1 MALDFSTA
9 PTLPYRHQV
18 LGVEELIKS
27 NDPDSGRVLPN
38 CFALFDEMGNGK
50 TLQVIYA
57 ACELYRR
64 GEINRILVV
73 APASVRVV
81 WYDPDL
87 GEIAKHAWRDIPIRV
102 TEYHSKMRSWMR
114 VPTDAAVAARWRH
127 VDPLEFVITNY
138 DFIRRDEKRE
148 RLERFCGPRTWL
160 VLDESAAVKNH
171 KAQQTKAC
179 WKLRQKCGRVVILNG
194 TPIANNPLD
203 MFSQMR
209 MLNPLILS
217 CQSFFHF
224 RARYAVMGGYLGKAV
239 VGWRDLEDMQKR
251 IKPYALRR
259 LKSDALD
266 LPDKLPPTTLAAVL
280 SDRTWRLYRDMR
292 DDMVAWLD
300 TNTLASA
307 AQAGVKALRLSQI
320 VSGFVGG
327 LRTGVWQDP
336 ASLDDETV
344 PDPTRTLSSPEDEAG
359 PDFAGARPVGR
370 EKLDAVLDWIA
381 ERLEEDPHFKLLA
394 WCRFRFELQRLC
406 EAVAERFPQVSIGKI
421 WGGQTRDERNEALQL
436 LDPRTTPRAPV
447 VVVGT
452 PASGAL
458 GLNLTAAHHV
468 IYVSHDY
475 SLKTRL
481 QSEDRVHRPGQVHH
495 VSYTD
500 VIAVGPAGQKTI
512 DHAVIKALRQKNDLA
527 TWTASAW
534 RSALKEEM
542 DEED

>member
-1 MALDFSTA
+1 MLDFSTA

-18 LGVEELIKS
+18 LGVEALIKS
-27 NDPDSGRVLPN
+27 TDPESERLLPN

-64 GEINRILVV
+64 GEIDRVLVV

-81 WYDPDL
+81 WFDPDL
-87 GEIAKHAWRDIPIRV
+87 GEIAKHAWRDIFIRV
-102 TEYHSKMRSWMR
+102 TEYHSKMRSWVR
-114 VPTDAAVAARWRH
+114 EATHTTLLRR
-127 VDPLEFVITNY
+127 DPLEFVITNY

-160 VLDESAAVKNH
+160 VLDESAAIKNH

-209 MLNPLILS
+209 MLHPQILA

-224 RARYAVMGGYLGKAV
+224 RSRYALMGGYLAKQI
-239 VGWRDLEDMQKR
+239 VGWRDLEDLQRR

-266 LPDKLPPTTLAAVL
+266 LPDKLPPTILTATLT
-280 SDRTWRLYRDMR
+280 DHTWRLYRDMR

-300 TNTLASA
+300 ANTLASA

-327 LRTGVWQDP
+327 LRAGVWRDS
-336 ASLDDETV
+336 ASLDD
-344 PDPTRTLSSPEDEAG
+344 DWSADSTRTLSPSADEVQ
-359 PDFAGARPVGR
+359 DDLMTARPLGR
-370 EKLDAVLDWIA
+370 EKLDAVLQWIG
-381 ERLEEDPHFKLLA
+381 ERLNEDPHFKLLA

-406 EAVAERFPQVSIGKI
+406 VAIHEQFPQVVMGKI

-436 LDPRTTPRAPV
+436 LDPRTTPQAPV

-458 GLNLTAAHHV
+458 GLNLTAAHYV

-481 QSEDRVHRPGQVHH
+481 QSEDRVHRPGQTHH

-500 VIAVGPAGQKTI
+500 VMAVGPAGQKTI

-527 TWTASAW
+527 TWTAAAW
-534 RSALKEEM
+534 RSALTEELA
-542 DEED
+542 ED